1 MDQLQ
6 LKEKFGANYVMYELA
21 GDLNSYTA
29 SEFKEKVFENIKNIN
44 VVVDLSQILSIDST
58 GIGIIMAGFN
68 DGEEYSHKFFL
79 MNPSPASRTA
89 LEETGFDNVFTYIH
103 SVTEIG

>member
-29 SEFKEKVFENIKNIN
+29 SEFKEKVFENIKNMN

-68 DGEEYSHKFFL
+68 DGEEYSHKFYL

-89 LEETGFDNVFTYIH
+89 LEETGFDSIFTYIH